1 MGVEPNYLWEVQW
14 HGSKGG
20 RVRRFYV
27 TRRTLR
33 WLAVAA
39 AGIAF
44 FLLALLAALPLGLR
58 GYWQRF
64 TVKAVRHENK
74 RLQAERE
81 KLFDQAQELSQE
93 VALRLNRGLRLAWLL
108 RLSPSALPPA
118 PLPENRDA
126 LVAWLVSESGKLVV
140 LGQELAG
147 GGQPPCPLEA
157 LPTAWPLDSPQAVP
171 VGRFGVRVS
180 PFTGQE
186 EPHFGLTL
194 AAPLGTRVLA
204 AGDGRVVYVGAPRER
219 RTNLWSRLGTLVL
232 LDHGGGVLSL
242 YGHLGQALVRSGQL
256 VKRGQQLAQVGQ
268 SGWTRVASLYFE
280 VRWPLGASPVPVDPL
295 LFQLA
300 FSLPELAERLAD
312 PAGGLASH
320 APPLDILLAG
330 RKPPG

>member
-1 MGVEPNYLWEVQW
+1 MGVEPSYLWEVQW

-33 WLAVAA
+33 WLAVVA

-44 FLLALLAALPLGLR
+44 FLLAILGALPLGLK

-64 TVKAVRHENK
+64 TVKAARQENK

-81 KLFDQAQELSQE
+81 KLLDQAQELSQE

-108 RLSPSALPPA
+108 RLSPSALLA
-118 PLPENRDA
+118 TSLPEERDA
-126 LVAWLVSESGKLVV
+126 LVTWLVSESEKLEV
-140 LGQELAG
+140 LGQELAR
-147 GGQPPCPLEA
+147 GGQAPCRLEA

-204 AGDGRVVYVGAPRER
+204 AGDGKVAYVGAPRER
-219 RTNLWSRLGTLVL
+219 RANLWSRLGTMVM

-242 YGHLGQALVRSGQL
+242 YGHLGQALVRPGQL

-268 SGWTRVASLYFE
+268 TGWTRVVSLYFE
-280 VRWPLGASPVPVDPL
+280 VRWPLGANPVPVDPL

-300 FSLPELAERLAD
+300 FPLPELAERLED
-312 PAGGLASH
+312 PACSLASQ
-320 APPLDILLAG
+320 APPLEVLLG
-330 RKPPG
+330 RRKPLG